1 MIAISCWPWRLLRHY
16 VCDHC
21 GAHSVCQTL
30 AARLDIGRYAPLL
43 PFARRRLCLL
53 VLFCHS
59 FCVHEGILL
68 GLGHLAMQII
78 KLMKIS
84 IISVN
89 PRQLHASQ
97 SPYWAAYRRKSG
109 YVCHLYLL
117 KGKYH
122 LWIAI
127 CWRQLVA
134 AILLVLLCNK
144 YQWRFIMDKVLGWQ
158 KKSLTTNTVI
168 GGVKKQWVTCWTQ
181 TALWY
186 LPK

>member
-21 GAHSVCQTL
+21 VTAIVERTACAKLWLLDWTL
-30 AARLDIGRYAPLL
+30 DAMLLCCPLL
-43 PFARRRLCLL
+43 GAAFACWCCF
-53 VLFCHS
+53 VIFM
-59 FCVHEGILL
+59 HEGISL

-109 YVCHLYLL
+109 YGCHLYLL

-144 YQWRFIMDKVLGWQ
+144 YQWRFIMDKVLG
-158 KKSLTTNTVI
+158 
-168 GGVKKQWVTCWTQ
+168 
-181 TALWY
+181 
-186 LPK
+186 